1 MVLVFPFWTRFKDE
15 FLYKKCLFQLLPCL
29 SPLVLSF
36 RNKNGCKSRCSEWQE
51 GHTSRHLPPVLPK
64 GIQGRLCW
72 GQLLRAA
79 RAWLWALADRKIPRV
94 GFMQLNKLNKK
105 TRRQSTQMVIE
116 AYCFACATKVL
127 QGSVLGG
134 GSTQVEFV
142 DTFLKCCKED
152 SPQGI
157 PRGFMP
163 RGSSASRWLSRVLS
177 LQWPSSSH
185 LGLFPLIV
193 LRWAM

>member
-1 MVLVFPFWTRFKDE
+1 M
-15 FLYKKCLFQLLPCL
+15 LPCL

-51 GHTSRHLPPVLPK
+51 GHASRHLPPVLRK

-79 RAWLWALADRKIPRV
+79 RAWLQALADRKIPRV
-94 GFMQLNKLNKK
+94 VFMQSNKLNKK
-105 TRRQSTQMVIE
+105 TRRQGTEMAVE
-116 AYCFACATKVL
+116 ACCFVCATKVL

-134 GSTQVEFV
+134 GSAQVEFM
-142 DTFLKCCKED
+142 DMFLKCCKED

-157 PRGFMP
+157 PQDFMP
-163 RGSSASRWLSRVLS
+163 HGSSVSHWLSSVVS
-177 LQWPSSSH
+177 LQWPYSSR
-185 LGLFPLIV
+185 LGLFPLFV
-193 LRWAM
+193 LCRAM